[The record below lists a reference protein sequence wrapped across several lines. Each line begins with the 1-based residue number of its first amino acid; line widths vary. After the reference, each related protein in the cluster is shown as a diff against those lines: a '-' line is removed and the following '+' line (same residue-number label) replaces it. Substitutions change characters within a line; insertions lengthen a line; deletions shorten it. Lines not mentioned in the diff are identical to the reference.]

1 MRNLISGNRGN
12 GIYITGT
19 GSCNNITQGNW
30 IGLDA
35 SGRRALTNAYSEIY
49 ISGPGNLI
57 GGSTRSEGNVI
68 AASRNNG
75 ISLNSEAH
83 DTTISGNFI
92 GTDADGSNAL
102 PNLGHGISVGST
114 GNTIGG
120 PGEEGNLISGN
131 GQCRLLLDN
140 AADSNSVWGNWIG
153 LDASGQAALPNG
165 GSGMDVYSSHNDIG
179 GTSTNYGNI
188 ISGNQHDGICLESQ
202 AHDNRIW
209 HNRIGPAAD
218 GTTLIGNQEDGIR
231 FEWGGTSNTIGTIN
245 HPNYIAGN
253 GGCGINLF
261 FAGTGNSISDNRIYD
276 NASLGISFNN
286 GTPTAN
292 DAGDADTGSNNQQN
306 YPVLNSATSDGTR
319 IYFSGTLDSLP
330 STQFRIE
337 IFGSRGGDTSGYG
350 EGERRLTYFYVT
362 TDAGGSA
369 LFTNDCAFS
378 GTPPNYLSATATRND
393 GISPDTSE
401 FSHWI
406 FLDSDGDGLG
416 DGFEAEYFGSYT
428 GAVPDADSD
437 GDGVSNYGEF
447 AADTGP
453 TDENDYP
460 HFSGIQWTSNVVVRL
475 PSSRCRL
482 YTLEGCTNINAGGPW
497 KVIRDNVTGNGG
509 ILVLEDTVPDPQ
521 TSYRLVVSLP

>member
-19 GSCNNITQGNW
+19 GSCNNIIQGNW

-35 SGRRALTNAYSEIY
+35 SGRRALTNAYSGIY

-131 GQCRLLLDN
+131 GQCGLVLAS

-165 GSGMDVYSSHNDIG
+165 GSGVDVYSSHNDIG

-231 FEWGGTSNTIGTIN
+231 FNGGGTSNTIGAIN

-350 EGERRLTYFYVT
+350 EGERRLTYFYTT
-362 TDAGGSA
+362 TDAGGRRLSPMTALSA
-369 LFTNDCAFS
+369 ERRPITSAPPPRATTGSPRTLRNSATGS
-378 GTPPNYLSATATRND
+378 SSIPTGTDWATASKWSTSAVMPARFPMPTATATA
-393 GISPDTSE
+393 SPTTGSLRPTPVPRMQAITHTSAA
-401 FSHWI
+401 SN
-406 FLDSDGDGLG
+406 GLPTSSSVCPARSTASTRSR
-416 DGFEAEYFGSYT
+416 D
-428 GAVPDADSD
+428 VPTSMP
-437 GDGVSNYGEF
+437 
-447 AADTGP
+447 AAPG
-453 TDENDYP
+453 
-460 HFSGIQWTSNVVVRL
+460 R
-475 PSSRCRL
+475 
-482 YTLEGCTNINAGGPW
+482 
-497 KVIRDNVTGNGG
+497 
-509 ILVLEDTVPDPQ
+509 
-521 TSYRLVVSLP
+521 